1 MLLAACLTPVFAIR
15 AQEMDVPVAVHLPI
29 LLKVLSF
36 DRQLRVRA
44 PREVV
49 VGVVYQSG
57 SRASVVA
64 KDEALQAFQSANTI
78 VQGLPMRA
86 VAIDIDRGPLADAL
100 DARKLTHLYLTPLRA
115 TDVHALALL
124 SREAHVTTMTG
135 VARYLDDGIGLGVG
149 LRGGRL
155 RILVNLD
162 ACRIEGADLSA
173 EVLKLAELIR

>member
-1 MLLAACLTPVFAIR
+1 M
-15 AQEMDVPVAVHLPI
+15 AVHVPI

-36 DRQLRVRA
+36 DRQLRARA
-44 PREVV
+44 PQEVV

-57 SRASVVA
+57 SHASVVT
-64 KDEALQAFQSANTI
+64 KDEAMQAFRSASTL
-78 VQGLPMRA
+78 VGDLPMRA
-86 VAIDIDRGPLADAL
+86 VAIDLDRGTLADAL

-135 VARYLDDGIGLGVG
+135 VARYVDDGIGLGVG

-155 RILVNLD
+155 RILVNLE

-173 EVLKLAELIR
+173 EVLKLAEVIR

>member
-1 MLLAACLTPVFAIR
+1 
-15 AQEMDVPVAVHLPI
+15 MDVPVAVHLPV

-36 DRQLRVRA
+36 DRQLRTRA
-44 PREVV
+44 PHEVV

-64 KDEALQAFQSANTI
+64 KDEAMQAFKAASTL
-78 VQGLPMRA
+78 VQDLPMRA
-86 VAIDIDRGPLADAL
+86 IVIDLDHGTLADAL
-100 DARKLTHLYLTPLRA
+100 EGRKLTHLYLTPLRA

-124 SREAHVTTMTG
+124 SREAHVITMTG

-162 ACRIEGADLSA
+162 ACRIAGADLSA
-173 EVLKLAELIR
+173 EVLKLAELVP